1 MCQKLPMIMN
11 PCGGGGAGGLVA
23 LLIYGV
29 RAGRIGRGEEPGPFG
44 IKNPAATVYGAVLF
58 GDPAA
63 AQDRAGLLLGHPAAA
78 QDDADVLLGRAPAA
92 QDRAG
97 VLLGDPAAAQ
107 DDADVLLGRAPAA
120 HDRAGR

>member
-44 IKNPAATVYGAVLF
+44 IKNPAATVDGAVLF
-58 GDPAA
+58 RDPPATDDLAWVHGYDALAPATCPGRRARCSAA
-63 AQDRAGLLLGHPAAA
+63 AG
-78 QDDADVLLGRAPAA
+78 
-92 QDRAG
+92 
-97 VLLGDPAAAQ
+97 
-107 DDADVLLGRAPAA
+107 
-120 HDRAGR
+120 

>member
-44 IKNPAATVYGAVLF
+44 IKNPAATVDGAVLF
-58 GDPAA
+58 RDP
-63 AQDRAGLLLGHPAAA
+63 PAT
-78 QDDADVLLGRAPAA
+78 DDHADVMLGRSA
-92 QDRAG
+92 
-97 VLLGDPAAAQ
+97 
-107 DDADVLLGRAPAA
+107 AA
-120 HDRAGR
+120 HDRAGRIGHPAAAEHRAPRRVAAGIAVRRTKTDRSSPSPA